1 MIVAS
6 GRLLIGRASIRSVA
20 CSGCRT
26 SIWTKKASRSYRS
39 SSSWRCMLNLT
50 ELLAI
55 TTGATIVIQRES
67 GSSPGNCCGAFPGAS
82 CTGRPAST
90 LLFHAWEMSEETM
103 VENSNI
109 LLPPGGQRI
118 LVVMAHP
125 DDAEFLCGGTI
136 ARLTAQGCE
145 VSYLLATRGQR
156 GSDDPAMTPE
166 RLAVIREAE
175 QRRAAEVL
183 GVRQVLFLDYVDGDV
198 EPSLQMRR
206 EIARMVRLLKPEVVF
221 TFDPWQL
228 YQVHPD
234 HRAVGLCTLDALA
247 ASRNLMYYT
256 EQFAET

>member
-1 MIVAS
+1 
-6 GRLLIGRASIRSVA
+6 
-20 CSGCRT
+20 
-26 SIWTKKASRSYRS
+26 
-39 SSSWRCMLNLT
+39 
-50 ELLAI
+50 
-55 TTGATIVIQRES
+55 
-67 GSSPGNCCGAFPGAS
+67 
-82 CTGRPAST
+82 
-90 LLFHAWEMSEETM
+90 M

-221 TFDPWQL
+221 TFDPWQR

-247 ASRNLMYYT
+247 ASRNLMYYP
-256 EQFAET
+256 EQFAETGGPHRVRQIYFFASDQPNHWVDISAVIDRKVEALLCHASQMRGRDAQAIRELVLQRGRPLGSEHGFTCAEAFHHLVMN